1 MKRILLSAA
10 IVLAAV
16 GFVVLAGGASNGNAN
31 GTYKIQIDNAFGL
44 VTGAQF
50 KVAGVPAGTIKA
62 IDLDQKTLRAVVT
75 VTVNQGGFGHFH
87 TNATCQRR
95 PESLIGEYFIDCN
108 PGTSGP
114 V

>member
-31 GTYKIQIDNAFGL
+31 GTYKIEIDDDFGH

-50 KVAGVPAGTIKA
+50 KVAGVPAGTISS
-62 IDLDQKTLRAVVT
+62 IDLDQKTLHAVVT
-75 VTVNQGGFGHFH
+75 VTVNQGGFGQFH
-87 TNATCQRR
+87 TDATCQSR
-95 PESLIGEYFIDCN
+95 PQSL
-108 PGTSGP
+108 
-114 V
+114 